1 MSRTLPYRGAP
12 VELGAKARM
21 VPIVSVMLGS
31 LIPLLLPV
39 IAEAPILPPFGLL
52 VLLAWRLLRPG
63 FLAAWAPLPLGFF
76 DDLTSGQPVGS
87 AMLSWTIAFMAIE
100 LSERSMLWRDYF
112 QDWFVAALAIAG
124 CIGAGY
130 VFALFA
136 GGQAPILSIVPQ
148 LLASILVF
156 PAVARLC
163 ARLDVWR
170 LR

>member
-1 MSRTLPYRGAP
+1 MSRTLPFRTAP
-12 VELGAKARM
+12 PVLSVKARA
-21 VPIVSVMLGS
+21 VPIVSTMLGS
-31 LIPLLLPV
+31 MLPLMLPV
-39 IAEAPILPPFGLL
+39 IAEAPVVPPFGLM

-63 FLAAWAPLPLGFF
+63 FWAVWAPLPLGFF
-76 DDLTSGQPVGS
+76 DDLASGQPVGS
-87 AMLSWTIAFMAIE
+87 AMLSWTVAFLAIE
-100 LSERSMLWRDYF
+100 VSERTLLWRDYL

-124 CIGAGY
+124 CMAAGY

-136 GGQAPILSIVPQ
+136 GGAAPMVSVVLQIV
-148 LLASILVF
+148 ASILVF